1 MDVVGEIVEREPAA
15 EEVRAP
21 VAGDAQPQGFPEL
34 YRPAAIS
41 SWRQR
46 LQKKNGRARPP
57 AAAAATSEAEKIHRE
72 NMAYIAGLSAEQVA
86 AERRELLESLDPK
99 VVQALYR
106 RLDERAGEDG
116 TAPLV
121 AEVEGAAG
129 TWVGGTRKE
138 PMMPRLDDATVDA
151 ALGAPRA
158 ATPEPEPTYEVVPAP
173 MEDADDIAPQ
183 EYQFIQQMDHM
194 NNEDLLRDIHF
205 VRNETVAPKLDI
217 NDPDFDEQL
226 HEKYFPDLPKEID
239 KLEWMRTAEAG
250 QPLASEISDVAECR
264 FDFKGHM
271 VPPHREVSSTQ
282 TGLHHHSENPH
293 LAGYTIPELQH
304 LARSTFPA
312 QRCIAIQTL
321 GRILYKLGK
330 QSYYQLVPSVDT
342 ETYQEE
348 GGVEGV
354 TTKIYYMFWDLV
366 KSAGVIEALQL
377 AADEK
382 TCRHLSVRN
391 YAIDALWLWRHG
403 GGDPRTTTQPIAT

>member
-1 MDVVGEIVEREPAA
+1 MDVVGEIVERETAPA
-15 EEVRAP
+15 EAP
-21 VAGDAQPQGFPEL
+21 APDGVQPRGFPEL

-46 LQKKNGRARPP
+46 LQKKNGQRRPP
-57 AAAAATSEAEKIHRE
+57 AAALAASEAEKIHKE
-72 NMAYIAGLSAEQVA
+72 NMAYIEGLSEEQRT

-106 RLDERAGEDG
+106 RLDARAAADG

-129 TWVGGTRKE
+129 TWVGGTREE

-151 ALGAPRA
+151 ALGAPQASMPEA
-158 ATPEPEPTYEVVPAP
+158 APTYDLPAP
-173 MEDADDIAPQ
+173 LEDADDIAPQ

-194 NNEDLLRDIHF
+194 KDEDLLRDIHF
-205 VRNETVAPKLDI
+205 VRNETVAPRLDI
-217 NDPDFDEQL
+217 NDPNFDEQL

-239 KLEWMRTAEAG
+239 KLEWMRAAEPE
-250 QPLASEISDVAECR
+250 QPLASELSDVAECR

-304 LARSTFPA
+304 LSRSTFPA

-330 QSYYQLVPSVDT
+330 QSYYQLVPSVDA
-342 ETYQEE
+342 ELYQEE
-348 GGVEGV
+348 GGVEGI
-354 TTKIYYMFWDLV
+354 TSKIYYMFWDLV
-366 KSAGVIEALQL
+366 KSAAVIEALQL
-377 AADEK
+377 AADER

-403 GGDPRTTTQPIAT
+403 GGDPRTTARPTAT